1 MDSLS
6 TRYGRLDT
14 KSLLIPAFY
23 DSHGVFI
30 LFPRTGILDPNPL
43 SLLQHPTPK
52 SEAMVTR
59 PFSFDSIKIVRTG
72 PRWLGLLAV
81 YDPYMVVIHSP
92 DHKTHQQLSDRCTAI
107 MTVLQLRLLRLTTS
121 STDDDELHIRSPFF
135 QLHHPNQHLY
145 FHTAPSCRKLAS
157 SILTAINRAEVVQ
170 SGIYA
175 GQLSFSILRAIRLQL
190 IQVNMFQKAFFST
203 FPSPISSS

>member
-1 MDSLS
+1 MDSLL

-30 LFPRTGILDPNPL
+30 LFPRTGVLDPNPL

-59 PFSFDSIKIVRTG
+59 PFSFDSIKIAWTG
-72 PRWLGLLAV
+72 PRWLRSLAV
-81 YDPYMVVIHSP
+81 YDPYVVVIHST
-92 DHKTHQQLSDRCTAI
+92 DNKTHQHLSNRCTTI

-121 STDDDELHIRSPFF
+121 STDHDELHIRSPLF

-145 FHTAPSCRKLAS
+145 LFYTAPSCRKLAS
-157 SILTAINRAEVVQ
+157 PILTAIKEQELSRAASMQ
-170 SGIYA
+170 GS
-175 GQLSFSILRAIRLQL
+175 SHFRFSEPLG
-190 IQVNMFQKAFFST
+190 
-203 FPSPISSS
+203 